1 MLECCT
7 LGTGGALPLP
17 DRALASLYVRVGGRG
32 LLIDC
37 GEGTQVGI
45 RKVGWGFRHIDGLLL
60 THFHGDHCG
69 GVPGLLLSM
78 TKAGREEPLHIYGP
92 AGLRRII
99 DGLRVIAPALSF
111 PLVLHELPQEPA
123 DFSCIGLEITSFPL
137 RHSLPCLGYRLH
149 LPRQGAFQ
157 PEKAR
162 KLGVPIALWKEL
174 QQGGAV
180 EVQGRAV
187 QPGDVLGPARRGI
200 TLLYATDTRPVPEIV
215 SYGQG
220 ADMMILEGMY
230 AGEDKRPQALKNRHM
245 LFAEAA
251 SLAAQAGARQL
262 VLTHFSNCIDD
273 PEAALPLAQ
282 AVFPMTRC
290 AQDGLCLT
298 LPYPKG

>member
-111 PLVLHELPQEPA
+111 PLVLHELPQESTG
-123 DFSCIGLEITSFPL
+123 FSCIGLEITAFPL
-137 RHSLPCLGYRLH
+137 RHILPCLGYRLH

-162 KLGVPIALWKEL
+162 ALGVPVTLWKEL
-174 QQGGAV
+174 QQGRAV
-180 EVQGRAV
+180 EVQARAV
-187 QPGDVLGPARRGI
+187 LPGDVLGPARRGI

-251 SLAAQAGARQL
+251 ALAAQAGARQL

-282 AVFPMTRC
+282 AIFPGVCC
-290 AQDGLCLT
+290 AQDGLCFT
-298 LPYPKG
+298 LSYPKD

>member
-78 TKAGREEPLHIYGP
+78 TKAGREEPLHVWGP

-111 PLVLHELPQEPA
+111 PLALHELPQEPA

-149 LPRQGAFQ
+149 LPRRGAFQ

-162 KLGVPIALWKEL
+162 SLGVPVAQWKTL
-174 QQGGAV
+174 QEGAPV
-180 EVQGRAV
+180 TVGSRTVTPEE
-187 QPGDVLGPARRGI
+187 VLGPARRGI
-200 TLLYATDTRPVPEIV
+200 TLLYATDTRPVKDIV
-215 SYGQG
+215 TYGQD

-230 AGEDKRPQALKNRHM
+230 AGEDKRPQAMKNRHM

-251 SLAAQAGARQL
+251 SLAAQAGAKQL
-262 VLTHFSNCIDD
+262 VLTHFSNCVED

-282 AVFPMTRC
+282 AVFPAARA
-290 AQDGLCLT
+290 AQDGMCLS
-298 LPYPKG
+298 LPYPKD